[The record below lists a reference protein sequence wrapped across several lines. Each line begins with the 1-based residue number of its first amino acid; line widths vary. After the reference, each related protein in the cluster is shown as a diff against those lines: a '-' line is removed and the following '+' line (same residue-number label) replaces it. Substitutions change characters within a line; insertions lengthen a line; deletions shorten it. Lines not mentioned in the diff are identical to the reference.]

1 MFQKRIFWTIGEH
14 LYLVYFTIM
23 SYQRIKVYRVEKK
36 DFGRF
41 RWNNDV
47 SQKYNPRKY

>member
-1 MFQKRIFWTIGEH
+1 MVRKGVFWTIGEQS
-14 LYLVYFTIM
+14 YFGHYHII